1 VERQRRYARYAN
13 IRSQMNYYNCSE
25 NEAARFIPFEADIFR
40 KRNGIPSPSEERW
53 RRIMGGEDDI

>member
-1 VERQRRYARYAN
+1 
-13 IRSQMNYYNCSE
+13 MNYYNCSE